1 MNGLLSLKP
10 QIKRNLIFL
19 FTSGLLFWTG
29 ITIMLPVL
37 PAYIQDLG
45 ATTQQVGLVM
55 GCFAIGLLCSR
66 TWLGQIADRRGRKIV
81 LLIGT
86 IVAAIAPLGYIFIQT
101 IGGLAAIRA
110 FHGISIAAFTIGYSA
125 LVVDYAPREYRGTL
139 IGYMNLAVP
148 IGMGVGPAL
157 GGYLASSTNYPTIF
171 VVSAFCG
178 FIALVLS
185 SQLREYMGKDIKSE
199 NELLNKPVRGFK
211 DLISNSALVIPGI
224 VLFLIGLVYGSLIA
238 FLPLYVRELDL
249 AFNVGLFYTVVAIA
263 SFTIRIFIGRI
274 SDNYGRG
281 ILITCSIVCYII
293 SMILLAKAD
302 SAEMLLLT
310 GVVQGSGAGILL
322 PTMVAL
328 ISDRSYNNE
337 RGKVFALCLGGF
349 DVGMALAG
357 PVLGFFETYISYRG
371 VYSIAAVLATIALV
385 VFLTRCNKDV
395 AHSLGFALGRE
406 KDAFALD

>member
-1 MNGLLSLKP
+1 
-10 QIKRNLIFL
+10 
-19 FTSGLLFWTG
+19 
-29 ITIMLPVL
+29 MLPVL
-37 PAYIQDLG
+37 PAYIQDIG

-66 TWLGQIADRRGRKIV
+66 TWLGQLADRRGRKIV

-86 IVAAIAPLGYIFIQT
+86 MVAATAPVGYIFIQS
-101 IGGLAAIRA
+101 IGGLAGIRG

-148 IGMGVGPAL
+148 IGMGIGPAL
-157 GGYLASSTNYPTIF
+157 GGYLASSTNYQTIF

-178 FIALVLS
+178 FVALILS
-185 SQLREYMGKDIKSE
+185 SQLREYMGKDIHLDSK
-199 NELLNKPVRGFK
+199 LLDKPVRGFK
-211 DLISNSALVIPGI
+211 ELISNSALVIPGV

-249 AFNVGLFYTVVAIA
+249 AINVGLFYTVVAIA
-263 SFTIRIFIGRI
+263 SFTIRIFIGKI
-274 SDNYGRG
+274 SDNHGRG
-281 ILITCSIVCYII
+281 ILITCSIICYIV
-293 SMILLAKAD
+293 SMILLARAD
-302 SAEMLLLT
+302 SAVTLLLA
-310 GVVQGSGAGILL
+310 GIVQGSGAGILL
-322 PTMVAL
+322 PTVVAL
-328 ISDRSYNNE
+328 ISDRSYHNE

-357 PVLGFFETYISYRG
+357 PVLGFFETYVSYRG

-395 AHSLGFALGRE
+395 AHSIGFALGRE
-406 KDAFALD
+406 KDAFAID

>member
-37 PAYIQDLG
+37 PAYIQDIG

-66 TWLGQIADRRGRKIV
+66 TWLGQLADRRGRKIV

-86 IVAAIAPLGYIFIQT
+86 MVAATAPLGYIFIQS
-101 IGGLAAIRA
+101 IGGLAGIRG

-148 IGMGVGPAL
+148 IGMGIGPAL
-157 GGYLASSTNYPTIF
+157 GGYLASSTNYQTIF

-178 FIALVLS
+178 FVALILS
-185 SQLREYMGKDIKSE
+185 SQLREYMGKDIHLDSK
-199 NELLNKPVRGFK
+199 LLDKPVRGFK
-211 DLISNSALVIPGI
+211 ELISNSALVIPGV

-249 AFNVGLFYTVVAIA
+249 AINVGLFYTVVAIA
-263 SFTIRIFIGRI
+263 SFTIRIFIGKI
-274 SDNYGRG
+274 SDNHGRG
-281 ILITCSIVCYII
+281 ILITCSIICYIV
-293 SMILLAKAD
+293 SMILLARAD
-302 SAEMLLLT
+302 SAVTLLLA
-310 GVVQGSGAGILL
+310 GIVQGSGAGILL
-322 PTMVAL
+322 PTVVAL
-328 ISDRSYNNE
+328 ISDRSYHNE

-357 PVLGFFETYISYRG
+357 PVLGFFETYVSYRG

-395 AHSLGFALGRE
+395 AHSIGFALGRE
-406 KDAFALD
+406 KDAFAID

>member
-37 PAYIQDLG
+37 PAYIQDMG

-86 IVAAIAPLGYIFIQT
+86 MVAAIAPLGYIFIQT
-101 IGGLAAIRA
+101 IGGLAGIRA

-178 FIALVLS
+178 SIASVLS
-185 SQLREYMGKDIKSE
+185 SQLKEHLGKDVESK
-199 NELLNKPVRGFK
+199 NEWLDRPVRGFK
-211 DLISNSALVIPGI
+211 DLISNSALVIPGV
-224 VLFLIGLVYGSLIA
+224 VLFLVGLVYGSLIA

-293 SMILLAKAD
+293 SMILLARAD

>member
-10 QIKRNLIFL
+10 QVKRNLIFL

-37 PAYIQDLG
+37 PTYIQDIG

-66 TWLGQIADRRGRKIV
+66 TWLGEIADRRGRKIV

-86 IVAAIAPLGYIFIQT
+86 MVAATAPLGYVFIQS
-101 IGGLAAIRA
+101 IGGLAGIRG

-148 IGMGVGPAL
+148 IGMGIGPAL
-157 GGYLASSTNYPTIF
+157 GGYLASSTNYQTIF
-171 VVSAFCG
+171 VVSASCG
-178 FIALVLS
+178 FVALILS
-185 SQLREYMGKDIKSE
+185 SRLREHTGQDIHSDST
-199 NELLNKPVRGFK
+199 LLDRPVRGFK
-211 DLISNSALVIPGI
+211 ELMGNSALVIPGV

-238 FLPLYVRELDL
+238 FLPLYVRELNL
-249 AFNVGLFYTVVAIA
+249 AVNVGLFYTVVAIA
-263 SFTIRIFIGRI
+263 SFTIRIFIGKI
-274 SDNYGRG
+274 SDNHGRG
-281 ILITCSIVCYII
+281 ILITCSIICYIV
-293 SMILLAKAD
+293 SMILLARAD
-302 SAEMLLLT
+302 SAVMLLLT
-310 GVVQGSGAGILL
+310 GIVQGSGAGILL
-322 PTMVAL
+322 PTVVAL
-328 ISDRSYNNE
+328 ISDRSYHNE

-357 PVLGFFETYISYRG
+357 PVLGFFETYVSYRG

-385 VFLTRCNKDV
+385 VFLTRCNKNV
-395 AHSLGFALGRE
+395 THSIGFALGRE

>member
-1 MNGLLSLKP
+1 MNGLFSLKP

-37 PAYIQDLG
+37 PAYIQDIG

-66 TWLGQIADRRGRKIV
+66 TWLGQIADRQGRKIV

-86 IVAAIAPLGYIFIQT
+86 LVAAIAPLGYVFIHS
-101 IGGLAAIRA
+101 IGGLAGIRA

-157 GGYLASSTNYPTIF
+157 GGYLVSSTNYQTIF
-171 VVSAFCG
+171 VISASCG
-178 FIALVLS
+178 FVALVLS
-185 SQLREYMGKDIKSE
+185 SQLREYLGDNFEIDKESLDR
-199 NELLNKPVRGFK
+199 PVRSFR
-211 DLISNSALVIPGI
+211 DLIGDSALVIPGI

-274 SDNYGRG
+274 SDNHGRG
-281 ILITCSIVCYII
+281 ILITCSIVFYLV
-293 SMILLAKAD
+293 SMIMLAKAD
-302 SAEMLLLT
+302 SAEALLLT
-310 GVVQGSGAGILL
+310 GIVQGSGAGILL
-322 PTMVAL
+322 PTVVAL
-328 ISDRSYNNE
+328 ISDRSYHNE

-371 VYSIAAVLATIALV
+371 VYSIAAVLATVALV